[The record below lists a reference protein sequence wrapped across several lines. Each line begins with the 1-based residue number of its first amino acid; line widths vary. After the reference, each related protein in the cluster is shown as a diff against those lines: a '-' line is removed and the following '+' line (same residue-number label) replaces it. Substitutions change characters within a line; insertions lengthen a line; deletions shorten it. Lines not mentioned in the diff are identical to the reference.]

1 MAFIAIY
8 ITNSSAEEAHKVAA
22 HLLQKKLVACAN
34 IFPVSSS
41 YYWQG
46 ALQNEQEFVAL
57 VKTRP
62 ALWEAVKQEVAA
74 VHSYQTPCIMR
85 FEVSA
90 NEDYEA
96 WIEQE
101 TCGS

>member
-8 ITNSSAEEAHKVAA
+8 ITNGSAEEAHKVAG
-22 HLLQKKLVACAN
+22 HLLQKRLVACAN
-34 IFPVSSS
+34 IFPVSSA
-41 YYWQG
+41 YHWQG
-46 ALQNEQEFVAL
+46 VLQQEQEFVAL
-57 VKTRP
+57 VKTRTS
-62 ALWEAVKQEVAA
+62 LWEAVKREVAT

-90 NEDYEA
+90 NEEYEA

-101 TCGS
+101 TSGS